1 MNNDQPSK
9 KNNNNANNTKKSQA
23 MNYRFDITIDLDEI
37 QQAIYTEGQWHPAA
51 NATAWGVN
59 QSNEPIV
66 DRRVREGLDDLL
78 ARMSGYIERQ
88 NINFNIERQNI
99 MLSLSINKRPL
110 LSLASDLKNA
120 IVSALANYT
129 LMSLYGDED
138 SIYGT
143 AWRLHRAR
151 VLLLLARP

>member
-1 MNNDQPSK
+1 MK
-9 KNNNNANNTKKSQA
+9 
-23 MNYRFDITIDLDEI
+23 YRIDIVIDLDDI
-37 QQAIYTEGQWHPAA
+37 QQAIYTEGTWHPAQ

-59 QSNEPIV
+59 NSNEPIV

-78 ARMSGYIERQ
+78 ARMSGYIVSQ
-88 NINFNIERQNI
+88 NINFNLDSGNIVLGIE
-99 MLSLSINKRPL
+99 LKKRPL
-110 LSLASDLKNA
+110 LSLASELKNA
-120 IVSALANYT
+120 MVSALANYT

-151 VLLLLARP
+151 VLLLLCRP

>member
-1 MNNDQPSK
+1 
-9 KNNNNANNTKKSQA
+9 
-23 MNYRFDITIDLDEI
+23 MNYSIEIAIDLDEI
-37 QQAIYTEGQWHPAA
+37 QQAIYTEGTWHPAE

-59 QSNEPIV
+59 SSNEPIV

-78 ARMSGYIERQ
+78 ARISGYIVSQ
-88 NINFNIERQNI
+88 NINFNIESQNI
-99 MLSLSINKRPL
+99 QLTVGVERRPL
-110 LSLASDLKNA
+110 LTLARDLKSA
-120 IVSALANYT
+120 IVAALANYT

-151 VLLLLARP
+151 VLLLLSRP

>member
-1 MNNDQPSK
+1 MK
-9 KNNNNANNTKKSQA
+9 
-23 MNYRFDITIDLDEI
+23 YRIDIVIDLDEI
-37 QQAIYTEGQWHPAA
+37 QQAIYTEGTWHPAE

-59 QSNEPIV
+59 HSNEPIV

-88 NINFNIERQNI
+88 NINFNLESQNI
-99 MLSLSINKRPL
+99 MLTLAVEKRPL
-110 LSLASDLKNA
+110 LTLSSNLKTA
-120 IVSALANYT
+120 IIAALANYT

-151 VLLLLARP
+151 VLLLLCRP

>member
-1 MNNDQPSK
+1 MK
-9 KNNNNANNTKKSQA
+9 
-23 MNYRFDITIDLDEI
+23 YRIDIVIDLDDI
-37 QQAIYTEGQWHPAA
+37 QQAIYTEGTWHPAQ

-59 QSNEPIV
+59 SSNEPIV

-78 ARMSGYIERQ
+78 ARMSGYIVSQ
-88 NINFNIERQNI
+88 NINFNLDSGNIVLGIE
-99 MLSLSINKRPL
+99 LKKRPL
-110 LSLASDLKNA
+110 LSLASELKNA

-151 VLLLLARP
+151 VLLLLYRP

>member
-1 MNNDQPSK
+1 MK
-9 KNNNNANNTKKSQA
+9 
-23 MNYRFDITIDLDEI
+23 YRIEIAIDLDDI
-37 QQAIYTEGQWHPAA
+37 QQAIYTEGSWHPAE

-59 QSNEPIV
+59 SSNEPIV

-78 ARMSGYIERQ
+78 ARISGYVLSQ
-88 NINFNIERQNI
+88 NINFNIESQNI
-99 MLSLSINKRPL
+99 LLTVGVEQRPL
-110 LSLASDLKNA
+110 LSLANDLKRA
-120 IVSALANYT
+120 IIAALANYT

-151 VLLLLARP
+151 VLLLLSRP

>member
-1 MNNDQPSK
+1 MK
-9 KNNNNANNTKKSQA
+9 
-23 MNYRFDITIDLDEI
+23 YRIEIAINLDDI
-37 QQAIYTEGQWHPAA
+37 QQAIYTEGTWHPAD

-59 QSNEPIV
+59 PSNEPIV

-78 ARMSGYIERQ
+78 SRISGYIVNK
-88 NINFNIERQNI
+88 NINFNIESQNI
-99 MLSLSINKRPL
+99 MLTLAVEHCPL
-110 LSLASDLKNA
+110 LSLADDLKRTIIA
-120 IVSALANYT
+120 ALANYT

-151 VLLLLARP
+151 TLLLLSRP

>member
-1 MNNDQPSK
+1 
-9 KNNNNANNTKKSQA
+9 
-23 MNYRFDITIDLDEI
+23 MNYRIEIAIDLDEI
-37 QQAIYTEGQWHPAA
+37 QQAIYTEGTWHPAE

-59 QSNEPIV
+59 SSNEPIV

-78 ARMSGYIERQ
+78 ARISGYIVSQ
-88 NINFNIERQNI
+88 NTNFNIESQNI
-99 MLSLSINKRPL
+99 LLTVGVERRPL
-110 LSLASDLKNA
+110 LTLARDLKSA
-120 IVSALANYT
+120 IVAALANYT

-151 VLLLLARP
+151 VLLLLSRP

>member
-1 MNNDQPSK
+1 MK
-9 KNNNNANNTKKSQA
+9 
-23 MNYRFDITIDLDEI
+23 YRIEIAIDLDDI
-37 QQAIYTEGQWHPAA
+37 QQAIYTEGNWHPAD

-59 QSNEPIV
+59 SSNEPIV

-78 ARMSGYIERQ
+78 ARISGYILSQ
-88 NINFNIERQNI
+88 NINFNIESQNI
-99 MLSLSINKRPL
+99 LLTVGVEHRPL
-110 LSLASDLKNA
+110 LSLASDLKRA
-120 IVSALANYT
+120 IIAALANYT

-151 VLLLLARP
+151 VLLLLSRP

>member
-1 MNNDQPSK
+1 MK
-9 KNNNNANNTKKSQA
+9 
-23 MNYRFDITIDLDEI
+23 YRIDVVIDLDDI
-37 QQAIYTEGQWHPAA
+37 QQAIYTEGVWHPAE

-59 QSNEPIV
+59 SSNEPIV

-78 ARMSGYIERQ
+78 ARMSGYIVDK
-88 NINFNIERQNI
+88 NINFNLDSRNIVLGIELR
-99 MLSLSINKRPL
+99 KRPL
-110 LSLASDLKNA
+110 LSLPSELKSA
-120 IVSALANYT
+120 IVAALANYT

-151 VLLLLARP
+151 TLLLLSRP

>member
-1 MNNDQPSK
+1 MK
-9 KNNNNANNTKKSQA
+9 
-23 MNYRFDITIDLDEI
+23 YRIDIVIDLDEI
-37 QQAIYTEGQWHPAA
+37 QQAIYTEGTWHPAA

-59 QSNEPIV
+59 SSNEPIL

-78 ARMSGYIERQ
+78 ARMSGYIESQ
-88 NINFNIERQNI
+88 NIVLGLAVRY
-99 MLSLSINKRPL
+99 RPL
-110 LSLASDLKNA
+110 LSLSRDLKNA
-120 IVSALANYT
+120 MIAALANYT

-151 VLLLLARP
+151 TLLLLCRP

>member
-1 MNNDQPSK
+1 
-9 KNNNNANNTKKSQA
+9 
-23 MNYRFDITIDLDEI
+23 MNYRFEITIDLDEI
-37 QQAIYTEGQWHPAA
+37 QQAVYTEGVWHPAE

-59 QSNEPIV
+59 SSNEPIL

-78 ARMSGYIERQ
+78 ARMSGYLLQQ
-88 NINFNIERQNI
+88 NINFNLERGNI
-99 MLSLSINKRPL
+99 ALVIAVEHRPL
-110 LSLASDLKNA
+110 LTLADQLKSA
-120 IVSALANYT
+120 IIATLANYA

-151 VLLLLARP
+151 VLLLLCRP

>member
-1 MNNDQPSK
+1 MK
-9 KNNNNANNTKKSQA
+9 
-23 MNYRFDITIDLDEI
+23 YRIDIIIDLDEI
-37 QQAIYTEGQWHPAA
+37 QQAIYTEGTWHPAD

-59 QSNEPIV
+59 PSNEPIV

-78 ARMSGYIERQ
+78 ARMSGYVERQ
-88 NINFNIERQNI
+88 NINFNLESQNI
-99 MLSLSINKRPL
+99 MLTIAVEKRPL
-110 LSLASDLKNA
+110 LTLGNSLKAA
-120 IVSALANYT
+120 IIAALANYT

-151 VLLLLARP
+151 VLLLLSRP

>member
-1 MNNDQPSK
+1 MKYHIDVV
-9 KNNNNANNTKKSQA
+9 
-23 MNYRFDITIDLDEI
+23 IDLDDI
-37 QQAIYTEGQWHPAA
+37 QQAIYTEGVWHPAE

-59 QSNEPIV
+59 PSNEPIV

-78 ARMSGYIERQ
+78 ARMSGYIVDK
-88 NINFNIERQNI
+88 NINFNLDSRNI
-99 MLSLSINKRPL
+99 VLGLELSKRPL
-110 LSLASDLKNA
+110 LSLASELKSA
-120 IVSALANYT
+120 MVAALAYYT

-151 VLLLLARP
+151 TLLLLCRP

>member
-1 MNNDQPSK
+1 MK
-9 KNNNNANNTKKSQA
+9 
-23 MNYRFDITIDLDEI
+23 YRIDIVIDLDDI
-37 QQAIYTEGQWHPAA
+37 QQAIYTEGVWHPAA

-78 ARMSGYIERQ
+78 SRMSGYLVSRNINFDLERQ
-88 NINFNIERQNI
+88 NIVLGIEV
-99 MLSLSINKRPL
+99 SKRPL
-110 LSLASDLKNA
+110 LSLANELKSA
-120 IVSALANYT
+120 IVAALANYT

-151 VLLLLARP
+151 ALLLLCRP

>member
-1 MNNDQPSK
+1 MK
-9 KNNNNANNTKKSQA
+9 
-23 MNYRFDITIDLDEI
+23 YRIDIVIDLDEI
-37 QQAIYTEGQWHPAA
+37 QQAIYTEGVWHPAE

-59 QSNEPIV
+59 SSNEPIV

-78 ARMSGYIERQ
+78 ARMSGYIVGR
-88 NINFNIERQNI
+88 NINFNLDSHNI
-99 MLSLSINKRPL
+99 VLGLALDKRPL
-110 LSLASDLKNA
+110 LSLARELKNA

-151 VLLLLARP
+151 TLLLLSRP